1 MTDTLLKTTAMDIL
15 RKSLGIVETER
26 FIALILKEPF
36 DYSEWRKENLSEDI
50 TVEELNNQATEYWR
64 KVQPKSSS

>member
-15 RKSLGIVETER
+15 RKNLGIVETER

-36 DYSEWRKENLSEDI
+36 DYTHWRSENLTDDMS
-50 TVEELNNQATEYWR
+50 VEELNARATDYWR
-64 KVQPKSSS
+64 NIQSGA